1 MKFFIALVI
10 LVSGSQVF
18 ARSQAFFGLGGNNVR
33 IIIQGSQNDRDV
45 SRLFSIMNASEMDG
59 GNSLRKTV
67 SYRDHDGV
75 EALNINCGISKM
87 IPDLGSCTV
96 TLNKAAGMSFQ
107 PAEKSASYVVTDRG
121 EARRLAEFFNIPAG
135 TRDFYIS
142 NDVRFKMYYVND
154 DRIEFGILY
163 KGDGL

>member
-1 MKFFIALVI
+1 MKILIALASI
-10 LVSGSQVF
+10 IFSSQ
-18 ARSQAFFGLGGNNVR
+18 ALAKSQAFFGFGGENVR
-33 IIIQGSQNDRDV
+33 IIIQGSQSDRDV
-45 SRLFSIMNASEMDG
+45 SRLFSILTASEFDDG
-59 GNSLRKTV
+59 NTWRKRV
-67 SYRDHDGV
+67 SYRDRDGV

-96 TLNKAAGMSFQ
+96 TLNKTAGMSFL
-107 PAEKSASYVVTDRG
+107 PSEKIASYIVTDRA
-121 EARRLAEFFNIPAG
+121 EARRLAELFNIPSG

-142 NDVRFKMYYVND
+142 NDVRFKMYYVNE